1 MNKRRRRNNPKKNRA
16 RRVFIVLF
24 LFLLFILVGTYILKY
39 YFPVNHRDIIRKYAA
54 ENQLEESLVFAVIHT
69 ESRFREDA
77 ISHMEASGL
86 MQIMRDTAYEQAT
99 MLGIE
104 NFNYDQI
111 FDPEINIRLGTHYLA
126 RLIQQFGNIDTALA
140 AYNAGRGNVA
150 RWLENPEFS
159 SDGKTLH
166 TIPFPETRN
175 YVERVS
181 TRQMV
186 YRYLLWFDEWIPLF

>member
-175 YVERVS
+175 YVERVN